1 MKPGPA
7 NYIPTLDGWRTI
19 AVLLVIGY
27 HGTPPSAP
35 WFAVFNYGHHGV
47 NIFFGISGFLICSRL
62 LDEEERS
69 GAISLKNF
77 YLRRAFRILPPA
89 LLYILFLNLMGALSW
104 MTLPTTLE
112 SLASCFFFR
121 NLLPPGVNT

>member
-1 MKPGPA
+1 MEQA
-7 NYIPTLDGWRTI
+7 RTNYIPTLDGWRTI

-27 HGTPPSAP
+27 HGTPPTAP

-62 LDEEERS
+62 LDEERRS
-69 GAISLKNF
+69 GRISLKRF

-89 LLYILFLNLMGALSW
+89 FLYILFINLMASLSL
-104 MTLPTTLE
+104 MTPPTALE
-112 SLASCFFFR
+112 SLGSLFFFR
-121 NLLPPGVNT
+121 NLLSGPNTS